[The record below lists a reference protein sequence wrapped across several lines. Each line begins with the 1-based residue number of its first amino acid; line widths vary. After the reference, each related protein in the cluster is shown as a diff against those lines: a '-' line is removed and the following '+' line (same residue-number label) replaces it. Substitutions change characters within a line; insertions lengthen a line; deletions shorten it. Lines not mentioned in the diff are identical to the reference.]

1 MTSLQ
6 KVFLAN
12 VALFLKD
19 KSTVQTFSLI
29 NKKCLDALHI
39 LHVNPY
45 CNSKTLV
52 RNRDTSVVE
61 ETSIF
66 PNLET
71 ICFDTKESFKE
82 KCFSLPSQIK
92 RIILHQTPQDINDY
106 PSSIK
111 NMIVEMNVTF
121 IIDIQQFKSLEKLTL
136 DLTTSF
142 GTPLAIT
149 DCFINKKSL
158 ETLKI
163 KFCNTIDV
171 NFFKSVDDF
180 NIHHIFAFC
189 DVTFGHSKLQ
199 EILSIPKI
207 NRYVHFTTNQ
217 WYNEIDHNV
226 MVLSDTFNIYNNIFD
241 KELLRNYNIS
251 NVCIRGEKYIPSVID
266 LHDLPHIQSLKIQQD
281 CVVIPPPHLT
291 SLMFVKN
298 YKRIQTNNLKELH
311 VSLFDGDIV
320 VPSGVTSLTLSNCN
334 GNVIFEGNN
343 LKELHICQQHMIT
356 IPTTNQL
363 TSISLYRARI
373 STSLNTLKHLQ
384 FLSIHDTKSTININ
398 DLYPTSLKTLDCD
411 DTFVPLTSNITN
423 LEVTYNSSHSLN
435 LTRLSN
441 LKELIL
447 HSFSTKVL
455 KTIQLPIH
463 IEFLSLNNIYG
474 NDLCCFEMH
483 SNITQVKLM
492 NCIGITITL
501 PSFTKELFINQS
513 RGITISNIK
522 DINVES
528 LHTDSSN
535 INCDEFSHSLKSL
548 ITSVSAH
555 LSKEMFIH
563 FPLLLKISN

>member
-52 RNRDTSVVE
+52 RDRDTSVVE
-61 ETSIF
+61 ETSTF

-82 KCFSLPSQIK
+82 KCFSLPPRIK

-106 PSSIK
+106 PSYIK

-180 NIHHIFAFC
+180 NIHHIFAF
-189 DVTFGHSKLQ
+189 LQ

-207 NRYVHFTTNQ
+207 NRYVYFTTNQ
-217 WYNEIDHNV
+217 WYNGIDHNV
-226 MVLSDTFNIYNNIFD
+226 MVLSDTFNIYSNIFD

-298 YKRIQTNNLKELH
+298 YKRLQTNNLKELH

-363 TSISLYRARI
+363 TSLSLYRARI

-423 LEVTYNSSHSLN
+423 LEVTYNSM
-435 LTRLSN
+435 
-441 LKELIL
+441 
-447 HSFSTKVL
+447 L

-474 NDLCCFEMH
+474 NDLCCFEMY

-492 NCIGITITL
+492 NCIGINITL

-563 FPLLLKISN
+563 FPLLSKISN